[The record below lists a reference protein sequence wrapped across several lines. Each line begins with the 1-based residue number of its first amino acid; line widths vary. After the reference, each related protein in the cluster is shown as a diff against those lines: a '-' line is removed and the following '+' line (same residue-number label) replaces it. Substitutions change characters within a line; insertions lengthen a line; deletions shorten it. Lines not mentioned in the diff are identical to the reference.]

1 MNQTVQIAL
10 PQSRQPLRVWEK
22 VEIVIGDGNECGRY
36 LARIEDFT
44 EEGLIVSNPE
54 FIEGGTRLR
63 SSAEVRVFI
72 TRRDAVYRFYSRIK
86 KVTIRGEQ
94 LVLLSKPRYLKRVQR
109 RQFVRIDLLRDV
121 TFAIIKQRREDTCRY
136 VQPRWHDARTSNL
149 SGGGMFVRSLQE
161 IPKDSL
167 LLLKSRLF
175 LEIGLPVTVAG
186 ICRRCHLDGKVYG
199 CGIEFIRSEYL
210 SRFFSASE
218 SKKLPESVQ
227 FFDLTAQNK
236 LVRFV
241 FDHQIEMRKKGL
253 L

>member
-1 MNQTVQIAL
+1 MQIAL

-22 VEIVIGDGNECGRY
+22 IEIVIGDGNECGRY
-36 LARIEDFT
+36 MARIEDFI

-54 FIEGGTRLR
+54 FVEGATRLR

-86 KVTIRGEQ
+86 RVTIRGEQ
-94 LVLLSKPRYLKRVQR
+94 LILLSKPRYLKRVQR

-121 TFAIIKQRREDTCRY
+121 TFAVIKKRREDTCRTAKLHW
-136 VQPRWHDARTSNL
+136 RDARSCNL
-149 SGGGMFVRSLQE
+149 SGGGMFLRGSRE

-175 LEIGLPVTVAG
+175 LEIGLPVTIAG
-186 ICRRCHLDGKVYG
+186 ICRRCHLDGDIYG

-210 SRFFSASE
+210 SRYFSAAE
-218 SKKLPESVQ
+218 SRKLPESVQ

-241 FDHQIEMRKKGL
+241 FDHQVEMRKKGL